1 MSSLHAKKMK
11 KMECYTEVAV
21 PYGVQKLSGVDLNV
35 PKKKWFSLE
44 ESTPH
49 MALCHWLCERFDKNA
64 WDRDVIAWESTNSL
78 RPVKKRW
85 SWFKMYITRN
95 PRSLCSGHRLNTIQS
110 WILYVLQSSKLM
122 NTTWHGISEGRTM
135 RTCWWLGKVPTKKR
149 EQVTCMQNSLVL
161 QSESYKHVP
170 WGKTSKKPHEGHW
183 EWPTMRVH
191 VQYAGCT
198 MKEN

>member
-1 MSSLHAKKMK
+1 VASNSILVHLCPLKRTMSSLHAKKMK

-110 WILYVLQSSKLM
+110 
-122 NTTWHGISEGRTM
+122 
-135 RTCWWLGKVPTKKR
+135 
-149 EQVTCMQNSLVL
+149 
-161 QSESYKHVP
+161 
-170 WGKTSKKPHEGHW
+170 
-183 EWPTMRVH
+183 
-191 VQYAGCT
+191 
-198 MKEN
+198 